1 MLVVIAEKDPYD
13 LEALRAA
20 FEAPACEV
28 LAAFDGNVALGLT
41 RERSPD
47 AVVLASSLGQMGGF
61 AVSREIKTSAGLGE
75 IPEPK
80 VIVLLEREADVWL
93 AGWSRCD
100 AWLVKPVD
108 PQDVADLVR
117 RLSETQTAEVP
128 SG

>member
-1 MLVVIAEKDPYD
+1 MLIVIAERDPHD

-20 FEAPACEV
+20 FQATDCEV
-28 LAAFDGNVALGLT
+28 VAAFDGRLALQLA

-47 AVVLASSLGQMGGF
+47 AAVLSSSLGQLGGL
-61 AVSREIKTSAGLGE
+61 ACSREIKTSVQQGE
-75 IPEPK
+75 IPDLK
-80 VIVLLEREADVWL
+80 IVVLFEREADAWL

-117 RLSETQTAEVP
+117 QLLSPQPA
-128 SG
+128 SA